1 MKLPRFL
8 ANSYLTDADNSEFD
22 YDDSDFFHSNPDDYV
37 ERFKVIFNDYN
48 TNVVEIKDVST
59 NKVYTFTKYTF
70 EMGSYMEEDV
80 LEYTYGGY
88 QEGKYFEFDE
98 DERKYIEVEPFK
110 YFNEFAEKYIESG
123 KNDFLYLTDGFE
135 DLNLLIPDCAEDR
148 ATNLETIEDV
158 TEFMR
163 SLGYERLGA

>member
-37 ERFKVIFNDYN
+37 EHFKVIFNDYN

-59 NKVYTFTKYTF
+59 NKVYTFKKYTF

-88 QEGKYFEFDE
+88 QEGKYS
-98 DERKYIEVEPFK
+98 RLTRT
-110 YFNEFAEKYIESG
+110 NESILK
-123 KNDFLYLTDGFE
+123 
-135 DLNLLIPDCAEDR
+135 LNHSNILMSSQR
-148 ATNLETIEDV
+148 NTS
-158 TEFMR
+158 
-163 SLGYERLGA
+163 SLAKMTSCI